1 MSECGI
7 DKAHERIRMKYLGLT
22 VIALLA
28 GSNAASGAPPA
39 DPVAGALVFKKC
51 AACHSLDPT
60 GKSGLGPN
68 LRGVVNRKAA
78 AVPAFAYSPAMKAS
92 TIVWN
97 DKTLAAF
104 LAAPRQAVPGTK
116 MIFIGLPK
124 PQDQADVIAFLKQNG
139 KK

>member
-92 TIVWN
+92 SIVWN
-97 DKTLAAF
+97 DK
-104 LAAPRQAVPGTK
+104 
-116 MIFIGLPK
+116 
-124 PQDQADVIAFLKQNG
+124 
-139 KK
+139 

>member
-1 MSECGI
+1 MTFAYGS
-7 DKAHERIRMKYLGLT
+7 IRMEYLAGLT
-22 VIALLA
+22 VVAMLA
-28 GSNAASGAPPA
+28 GSSAAYAAPPA
-39 DPVAGALVFKKC
+39 DAAAGAVVFKKC
-51 AACHSLDPT
+51 ASCHSVDPT
-60 GKSGLGPN
+60 GKNGLGPN

-92 TIVWN
+92 SIVWN

-116 MIFIGLPK
+116 MIFIGLAK
-124 PQDQADVIAFLKQNG
+124 PQDQADVIAFLKQNA